1 MNHKDQIV
9 LSPDARR
16 GMAEV
21 KMAMV
26 RAASVEIKNI
36 FPALGMKMPKVHQTK
51 SLSHTR
57 KGSGRKHKQ
66 GK

>member
-1 MNHKDQIV
+1 
-9 LSPDARR
+9 
-16 GMAEV
+16 MAEV

-36 FPALGMKMPKVHQTK
+36 FPALGNKSDKVHQTK

-57 KGSGRKHKQ
+57 KGSGRRHQQ